1 MLLVLDSYQSISQH
15 LTGWKWNASSPT
27 PIYLDHTLG
36 LCSMVAR
43 PMIESPYKV
52 DIPATD
58 VASFIFNSGTPTSRQ
73 APQYFDAAS
82 PSKCFSFSEAEV
94 FVKQAAKRLEALG
107 LQPDDKYFC
116 FHTIVSSFRP
126 VMGCIGN
133 TLCFHSRIA
142 HCLY

>member
-1 MLLVLDSYQSISQH
+1 
-15 LTGWKWNASSPT
+15 
-27 PIYLDHTLG
+27 
-36 LCSMVAR
+36 MVAR

-107 LQPDDKYFC
+107 LQPDDKVLLFSHNRLFFPSCYGVYWQRAVFSQP
-116 FHTIVSSFRP
+116 HRP
-126 VMGCIGN
+126 LPLLAV
-133 TLCFHSRIA
+133 RIN
-142 HCLY
+142 L